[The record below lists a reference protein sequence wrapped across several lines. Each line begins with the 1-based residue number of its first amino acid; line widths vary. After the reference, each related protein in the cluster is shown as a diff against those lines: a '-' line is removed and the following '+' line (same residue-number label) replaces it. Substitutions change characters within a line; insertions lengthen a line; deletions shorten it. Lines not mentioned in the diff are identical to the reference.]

1 MPFREQPPILLQDVF
16 YGEPNAS
23 SLRRQSDLAPGRL
36 ATDVTFEAIAR
47 APEGKLLPSWPV
59 AVMIGGRA
67 AAAFEVRGPAH
78 WEPTGLR
85 SRNWRLSDP
94 ARVSEIPVR
103 YEFAYG
109 GSALD
114 AEGKEAYFEFNP
126 VGRGYLGAMSPQ
138 GRTREAPQLGLAAD
152 FANAA
157 PQKPWTVVGLGPVGR
172 AWLPRRIEAGTFDD
186 AWKRERWPRMPAD
199 YSLGYW
205 NCAPPSLRFSPW
217 LRGDETVRAVGL
229 RHDPRPYEFTLPGA
243 RAACLMARN
252 DGLRSE
258 ELPLA
263 LQSVHIDIASADS
276 SLHRVSLTWGASF
289 PSPEGIAKLEVILE
303 DGFKAKRGFHGQ

>member
-1 MPFREQPPILLQDVF
+1 MRRGRRRISSSTRS
-16 YGEPNAS
+16 GEDTSERCRPKAARG
-23 SLRRQSDLAPGRL
+23 RR
-36 ATDVTFEAIAR
+36 
-47 APEGKLLPSWPV
+47 
-59 AVMIGGRA
+59 
-67 AAAFEVRGPAH
+67 
-78 WEPTGLR
+78 R
-85 SRNWRLSDP
+85 S
-94 ARVSEIPVR
+94 
-103 YEFAYG
+103 
-109 GSALD
+109 SALPRTLPTPRRKSLGPWSDSGRSD
-114 AEGKEAYFEFNP
+114 A
-126 VGRGYLGAMSPQ
+126 RGY
-138 GRTREAPQLGLAAD
+138 RVE
-152 FANAA
+152 F
-157 PQKPWTVVGLGPVGR
+157 
-172 AWLPRRIEAGTFDD
+172 EAGTFDD